1 MKQTMST
8 KGTGVRGA
16 AAAIR
21 LSPVSYVV
29 LGLVGLRGP
38 STPYQLKRAVG
49 RSIEYFWPFPH
60 SQLYDEPRRLAAA
73 GLLIEQREQGGRR
86 RRTYAL
92 SKAGRKALEAWL
104 RHPPDEVFEMRD
116 MAVLQLFFSD
126 FMTTEHL
133 VALARA
139 QITLYEQRLAEYDA
153 IAERN
158 AGRPRRARRMA
169 SLDLGRRMARATLG
183 FWRDIADKP
192 PEGPERSK

>member
-1 MKQTMST
+1 MKRTMST
-8 KGTGVRGA
+8 GARGA
-16 AAAIR
+16 PAAIR
-21 LSPVSYVV
+21 LSPISYVV

-49 RSIEYFWPFPH
+49 RSITHFWPFPH
-60 SQLYDEPRRLAAA
+60 SQLYDEPQRLSAA
-73 GLLIEQREQGGRR
+73 GLLVEEREESGRR

-92 SKAGRKALEAWL
+92 SKAGRKALETWL
-104 RHPPDEVFEMRD
+104 RQPPDAVFEMRD

-126 FMTTEHL
+126 FMKTEDL

-139 QITLYEQRLAEYDA
+139 QTKLYEQRLVEYDV

-158 AGRPRRARRMA
+158 AGRPGRARRMA